1 MGRDSSR
8 FRKKGVSFFSLS
20 ASDSFRNFAIAL
32 ILYFKRNNMR
42 FYTEEEML
50 DKHIGKT
57 GSPHRNQFENEIN
70 TFLTRRGIKLSDCS
84 C

>member
-1 MGRDSSR
+1 MGRDSCR
-8 FRKKGVSFFSLS
+8 FRKKGISFFSLS

-57 GSPHRNQFENEIN
+57 GSPHRDQFENEIN
-70 TFLTRRGIKLSDCS
+70 RFLTQEATKLHDCS

>member
-1 MGRDSSR
+1 
-8 FRKKGVSFFSLS
+8 
-20 ASDSFRNFAIAL
+20 
-32 ILYFKRNNMR
+32 MR

-57 GSPHRNQFENEIN
+57 GSPHRDQFENEIN
-70 TFLTRRGIKLSDCS
+70 RFLTQEATKLHDCS